1 MKLVKGLGGMVQG
14 VFKRGRMMVILV
26 LWFGC
31 TGVKLSVTATL
42 SLAAACS
49 SAGVMVLFTRDT
61 NICKIDKKLSCDMY
75 QISIAFAFASWFLL
89 AMSSYV
95 MFWLVA
101 SV

>member
-1 MKLVKGLGGMVQG
+1 MKVGNLAG
-14 VFKRGRMMVILV
+14 IE
-26 LWFGC
+26 
-31 TGVKLSVTATL
+31 LSFSWLKQHIPRVTATL

-61 NICKIDKKLSCDMY
+61 NICRVDANLSCDMF

-89 AMSSYV
+89 AISSYV

-101 SV
+101 SI

>member
-1 MKLVKGLGGMVQG
+1 
-14 VFKRGRMMVILV
+14 
-26 LWFGC
+26 
-31 TGVKLSVTATL
+31 VTATL

-61 NICKIDKKLSCDMY
+61 NICRVDANLSCDMF

-89 AMSSYV
+89 AISSYV

-101 SV
+101 SI